1 MTLWFVGLKNM
12 EGTGMS
18 NHLQNEL
25 GTQGSGWYQSQG
37 VGGADTQGTGSPG
50 DVAISAIMNDQ
61 SFFLDHSRFSNLWE
75 TKVPIKPQ
83 TRRQIKARSLTQSS
97 EGSGR
102 SSNRT
107 REKHFTRNFSSNTP
121 TYQTLLP

>member
-61 SFFLDHSRFSNLWE
+61 SFFLDHSRKTSRLYLCL
-75 TKVPIKPQ
+75 I
-83 TRRQIKARSLTQSS
+83 SS
-97 EGSGR
+97 CLLM
-102 SSNRT
+102 SSTCPVNGD
-107 REKHFTRNFSSNTP
+107 FTVKCTVGHGGI
-121 TYQTLLP
+121 YL